1 MQYFVEAATILKN
14 GSHVEFFG
22 WLTCFFYS
30 TMFGQHNYVPS
41 LMLASQTGR
50 FSHIQTKPAKKVLT
64 FYLCQLLIFFSIEIS
79 AKIDVIFVSF
89 AHNSHDLS
97 NLELSRTPHICYR
110 HMKQKY
116 MSKTFFVVIIINKR
130 LMGHITHLRKQF
142 KFINTYDYTYHNFD

>member
-1 MQYFVEAATILKN
+1 MKEICNVLMKLPPIWNMAGWIFRVANVL
-14 GSHVEFFG
+14 FF
-22 WLTCFFYS
+22 S

-97 NLELSRTPHICYR
+97 NLELSPTPHICYR
-110 HMKQKY
+110 HMKQNY

-142 KFINTYDYTYHNFD
+142 IL